1 MSINREKDLQTLIME
16 RQSEINADNDRETWI
31 KELSIIQEKRKQEY
45 ELFKEE
51 KERFKQERDKKQRG
65 IWKKRA
71 DEAHEKRMKWLEER
85 SYSLHG
91 VPYRIS

>member
-1 MSINREKDLQTLIME
+1 MNINIEKDLQTLIME

-31 KELSIIQEKRKQEY
+31 RELDTIQEKRRQEY
-45 ELFKEE
+45 KMFVEE
-51 KERFKQERDKKQRG
+51 KEKFKRERDKKQRS
-65 IWKKRA
+65 IWKERD